1 MNFNLTLL
9 LVGVCC
15 YANAQVNQDTIKKSV
30 TLDEAVISA
39 NKTEEMKRNI
49 SSQIRVINAHQIQ
62 FDNVQTTGD
71 ILSNT
76 GQIMVQKSQQ
86 GGGSPVIRGFEAN
99 KVLMVIDGVRMNN
112 LIYRGGHLQ
121 NVISIDPSILE
132 RVEVIFGPSST
143 IYGSDALGGTM
154 HFMTKKPMLAPSG
167 KKRVSAHFLQR
178 FSSVNNGLTTHAN
191 VNIGGKR
198 IASLTALTYNVFG
211 DLKMG
216 KSKNPFYDTIY
227 GLREFYVERI
237 NGKDSMVKNSNK
249 YLQVQSGYSQLDIL
263 QKLLF
268 KQNEKVEHQLNF
280 QYSNSSNIPRY
291 DRLTDYRN
299 GKLRFAVWYYGPQI
313 RMLTAYDL
321 NLKNTL
327 GFNNIHLGMNYQ
339 KIKESR
345 ITRSFGS
352 PNLDSRI
359 EDVGVI
365 GYNLDFQKNLKKSKF
380 RFGFDGQAN
389 TLTSTANRKNI
400 ESNKETKLDTRY
412 PDGDNSLIHNALYF
426 SHTMNLSKKVVL
438 NDGLRVG
445 RSVLKSNVVD
455 NSFFK
460 LPVVDVEQKNTTY
473 SGYVGLIFNPSNNLK
488 LSYLLAS
495 GYRVPNIDDL
505 SKIFETAR
513 GNVIVPNP
521 DLKPEQTLSNE
532 IGLSF
537 KPSKSIRVET
547 NVWYT
552 LFNDAITTVRSNLNG
567 SDSILYDGQ
576 MSLVYTNKNSATA
589 RIYGFSASV
598 NANITNN
605 AQIYANFGYT
615 KGEVTSG
622 IVNQPLDH
630 ISPITGNIGYSVNHK
645 RLTSEVY
652 ILYNGKKDIKNYSN
666 SGEDNQ
672 QYATKIGMPAWMTLN
687 VKFGYNF
694 RKYFVV
700 QGGIENI
707 LDTQYRVFA
716 SGIHSPGRNVFI
728 ALRIHL

>member
-1 MNFNLTLL
+1 M
-9 LVGVCC
+9 LVFV
-15 YANAQVNQDTIKKSV
+15 YIYTNAQVNQDTIKKSV
-30 TLDEAVISA
+30 TLDEAVVSA

-62 FDNVQTTGD
+62 FDNVQTAGD

-86 GGGSPVIRGFEAN
+86 GGGSPIIRGFEAN
-99 KVLMVIDGVRMNN
+99 KVLIVIDGVRMNN

-121 NVISIDPSILE
+121 NVMSIDPSILE
-132 RVEVIFGPSST
+132 RVEVVFGPSST

-154 HFMTKKPMLAPSG
+154 HFMTKKPLLDLTG
-167 KKRVSAHFLQR
+167 KKPVSAHFLQR
-178 FSSVNNGLTTHAN
+178 YSSVNNGFTTHAN
-191 VNIGGKR
+191 VNIGGKKF
-198 IASLTALTYNVFG
+198 ASLTAITYNNFG

-227 GLREFYVERI
+227 GLREYYVERI

-249 YLQVQSGYSQLDIL
+249 YLQVQSGYSQIDLL

-268 KQNEKVEHQLNF
+268 KQNEKVEHQLNI

-299 GKLRFAVWYYGPQI
+299 GHLRFAEWYYGPQL
-313 RMLTAYDL
+313 RLLTAYDL
-321 NLKNTL
+321 NIKNKF
-327 GFNNIHLGMNYQ
+327 GFNNIHLGVNYQ

-345 ITRSFGS
+345 VTRSFGND
-352 PNLDSRI
+352 NLDSRL
-359 EDVGVI
+359 EDVGVL
-365 GYNLDFQKNLKKSKF
+365 GYNLDFQKNLRKSKL
-380 RFGFDGQAN
+380 RFGLDGQSN
-389 TLTSTANRKNI
+389 TLTSTASRKNI
-400 ESNKETKLDTRY
+400 VTNNESSLDTRY
-412 PDGDNSLIHNALYF
+412 PDGDNSLNHFALYF
-426 SHTMNLSKKVVL
+426 SHTKNLTKKLVL
-438 NDGLRVG
+438 NDGLRIG

-455 NSFFK
+455 NSFFN
-460 LPVVDVEQKNTTY
+460 LPVVNVEQKNNTY
-473 SGYVGLIFNPSNNLK
+473 SGYLGLIYNPSNNVK

-505 SKIFETAR
+505 SKIFETAK

-521 DLKPEQTLSNE
+521 KLKPEQTLSNE

-567 SDSILYDGQ
+567 SDSIFYDGQ

-589 RIYGFSASV
+589 RIYGFSAAV
-598 NANITNN
+598 NANITKD
-605 AQIYANFGYT
+605 AQLYANFAYT
-615 KGEVTSG
+615 KGEVTSTN
-622 IVNQPLDH
+622 VKQPLDH

-652 ILYNGKKDIKNYSN
+652 LMYNGKKEMKNYSG

-672 QYATKIGMPAWMTLN
+672 QYATKIGIPAWMTLN
-687 VKFGYNF
+687 AKFGYNF
-694 RKYFVV
+694 RKYFVL
-700 QGGIENI
+700 QGGVENI

-716 SGIHSPGRNVFI
+716 SGIHGPGRNIFI
-728 ALRIHL
+728 ALRIHI